1 MFLCYTVMTAIL
13 TSIAT
18 VQCLPIWRMD
28 NSSSYVLDSAQTD
41 QPVIMS
47 KEPRMQLTN
56 KLVNSSGLFSLW
68 LNANVLTKPNI
79 LKAKVRSISTH
90 FAYMCIYICS
100 CVAIQF
106 IITQYQRWERTEDSC
121 KDNDNTTLTY
131 SQLINYYN
139 ELVIQ
144 LRLAQYNLNVSIALE
159 VKEEKLSYALK
170 REEQIIKLLN
180 ESILP
185 ALETTVSSH

>member
-1 MFLCYTVMTAIL
+1 MFNINAHKDSC
-13 TSIAT
+13 TS
-18 VQCLPIWRMD
+18 
-28 NSSSYVLDSAQTD
+28 NS
-41 QPVIMS
+41 
-47 KEPRMQLTN
+47 
-56 KLVNSSGLFSLW
+56 
-68 LNANVLTKPNI
+68 NAN
-79 LKAKVRSISTH
+79 
-90 FAYMCIYICS
+90 
-100 CVAIQF
+100 
-106 IITQYQRWERTEDSC
+106 
-121 KDNDNTTLTY
+121 LTY
-131 SQLINYYN
+131 SHLINYYN